1 MKRFV
6 TKKFVTKKYVCMIG
20 ILGIVI
26 MFCGCGD
33 NTVKDINDNVI
44 QENDKEGNMAQ
55 DSSSTEENNNQ
66 ESMSQ
71 ESNSTKD
78 VEKETQNSTA
88 LSDKELPTSYIVEN
102 QEYVYSP
109 YCDIG
114 QLGED
119 GYYFD
124 SVYPEGEARVAYET
138 TADITHDG
146 IDDFI
151 QLVIY
156 PDNPKSSVEMIL
168 MNDLCVA
175 YVKVFKGQS
184 DGTYESHAR
193 FISREFCASHAGN
206 GTICLTH
213 KDGQDYLLLSL
224 IYEMQG
230 TATYDYAVIY
240 VDDIEGITIVDEAGV
255 EFAVDKEQHKDWNDL
270 QHREDVIPDFQEK
283 IDPWILDANIIVS
296 LNVDSPL
303 FLSTSKI
310 ESNAVDFYDTVWERN
325 W

>member
-1 MKRFV
+1 MR
-6 TKKFVTKKYVCMIG
+6 KYTCIIG
-20 ILGIVI
+20 ILGIAI
-26 MFCGCGD
+26 MFYACGD
-33 NTVKDINDNVI
+33 NTAKDMSNRMI
-44 QENDKEGNMAQ
+44 QETGKEGNMAQ
-55 DSSSTEENNNQ
+55 DSSSTTL
-66 ESMSQ
+66 S
-71 ESNSTKD
+71 D
-78 VEKETQNSTA
+78 TA
-88 LSDKELPTSYIVEN
+88 LPSSYIVED

-109 YCDIG
+109 YSDIG

-124 SVYPEGEARVAYET
+124 AVYPEGEARVAYET

-146 IDDFI
+146 IADFI

-175 YVKVFKGQS
+175 YVKVFRGQP
-184 DGTYESHAR
+184 DGSYESHAR
-193 FISREFCASHAGN
+193 FISRDYCASHAGN

-230 TATYDYAVIY
+230 TATYDYAIIY
-240 VDDIEGITIVDEAGV
+240 IDDIEGVTIVDEACV
-255 EFAVDKEQHKDWNDL
+255 EFAVDEEQHADWNDL
-270 QHREDVIPDFQEK
+270 QHREDVIPNFQEK
-283 IDPWILDANIIVS
+283 IEPWIADANIIVS

-303 FLSTSKI
+303 YVSTSKI
-310 ESNAVDFYDTVWERN
+310 EINAVDFYNTVWERN